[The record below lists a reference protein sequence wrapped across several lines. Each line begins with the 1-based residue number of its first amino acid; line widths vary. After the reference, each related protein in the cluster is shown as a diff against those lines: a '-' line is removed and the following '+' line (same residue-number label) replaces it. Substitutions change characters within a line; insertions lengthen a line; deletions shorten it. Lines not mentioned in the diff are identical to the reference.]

1 MSGLT
6 LRYETGRASQKKR
19 YETVAQLPPD
29 HLTYTDGEI
38 QVTRICTVW
47 RGSQARVCTQGGR
60 SPSRDRE
67 EREQLVSVTRSTA
80 RRTNISAAQGVLH
93 SVDAEER
100 IAWVSQA
107 LCRTTDPDE
116 LFVRGAAQRKAAVIC
131 RHCPVMQECGADA
144 LDNKVEFGV
153 WGGMTE
159 RQRRALLKQ
168 HPDVVSWSD
177 FFDKRRNRGVS

>member
-1 MSGLT
+1 MSGM
-6 LRYETGRASQKKR
+6 RPA
-19 YETVAQLPPD
+19 
-29 HLTYTDGEI
+29 
-38 QVTRICTVW
+38 
-47 RGSQARVCTQGGR
+47 
-60 SPSRDRE
+60 
-67 EREQLVSVTRSTA
+67 A
-80 RRTNISAAQGVLH
+80 RRLNIAAAPGELH

-100 IAWVSQA
+100 ITWVSKA

-168 HPDVVSWSD
+168 HPEVSSWSD
-177 FFDKRRNRGVS
+177 YFERRRNRSIG

>member
-1 MSGLT
+1 MTSSFQALPGYSQQPAARQRNLVATNTT
-6 LRYETGRASQKKR
+6 LR
-19 YETVAQLPPD
+19 
-29 HLTYTDGEI
+29 
-38 QVTRICTVW
+38 
-47 RGSQARVCTQGGR
+47 
-60 SPSRDRE
+60 
-67 EREQLVSVTRSTA
+67 
-80 RRTNISAAQGVLH
+80 
-93 SVDAEER
+93 SVDAEDR
-100 IAWVSQA
+100 IAWVSKA

-168 HPDVVSWSD
+168 HPDVVSWAD
-177 FFDKRRNRGVS
+177 YFDKRKQRNIG

>member
-1 MSGLT
+1 MD
-6 LRYETGRASQKKR
+6 RIACYPRRAAA
-19 YETVAQLPPD
+19 V
-29 HLTYTDGEI
+29 
-38 QVTRICTVW
+38 
-47 RGSQARVCTQGGR
+47 GGR
-60 SPSRDRE
+60 E
-67 EREQLVSVTRSTA
+67 EGISSCQEHARALEGPTS
-80 RRTNISAAQGVLH
+80 RRTGNPLR
-93 SVDAEER
+93 SVEAEER

-168 HPDVVSWSD
+168 HPEVISWSD
-177 FFDKRRNRGVS
+177 FFDKRKRRNII